1 MRIEPGAQ
9 SSARHAHSKQDEFIW
24 VIEGEVV
31 LETNNDFGPDSG
43 LFLRCTDDGRAYQ
56 CLIDYHKGG
65 TLGGILF
72 GGTVLTVAM
81 YYVHIP
87 SVVATIAIA
96 LLIASVKAG
105 FVAAVFMHL
114 SDERKMIYGVL
125 ICTVFFLI
133 GLMGLT
139 IWAMHDFP
147 FFTLVDGKPA

>member
-1 MRIEPGAQ
+1 MSHDHSHSHGPGEAC
-9 SSARHAHSKQDEFIW
+9 AHSH
-24 VIEGEVV
+24 GH
-31 LETNNDFGPDSG
+31 
-43 LFLRCTDDGRAYQ
+43 DDHNSPEYIQ
-56 CLIDYHKGG
+56 KTIKKYL
-65 TLGGILF
+65 LVGGILF

-87 SVVATIAIA
+87 SVAMTIAVA

-114 SDERKMIYGVL
+114 SDERKMIYGIL
-125 ICTVFFLI
+125 LCTVFFLV

-139 IWAMHDFP
+139 LWAMNDYP

>member
-1 MRIEPGAQ
+1 MSHDYSHSHGPGEAC
-9 SSARHAHSKQDEFIW
+9 AHDHAH
-24 VIEGEVV
+24 
-31 LETNNDFGPDSG
+31 
-43 LFLRCTDDGRAYQ
+43 DDHNSPEYIQKTIKKYFTVGAV
-56 CLIDYHKGG
+56 
-65 TLGGILF
+65 LF

-87 SVVATIAIA
+87 SVAITIAVA
-96 LLIASVKAG
+96 LLIATIKAG

-147 FFTLVDGKPA
+147 FFTLVGGKPS

>member
-1 MRIEPGAQ
+1 MSHDH
-9 SSARHAHSKQDEFIW
+9 SSSHDPSHVDHNSPEYIQKTIKKYLA
-24 VIEGEVV
+24 V
-31 LETNNDFGPDSG
+31 
-43 LFLRCTDDGRAYQ
+43 
-56 CLIDYHKGG
+56 
-65 TLGGILF
+65 GGILF

-87 SVVATIAIA
+87 SVFWTVTIA
-96 LLIASVKAG
+96 LLIATVKAG

-139 IWAMHDFP
+139 LWAMNDFP

>member
-1 MRIEPGAQ
+1 MSHDHSHSHGPGEAC
-9 SSARHAHSKQDEFIW
+9 AHDH
-24 VIEGEVV
+24 GH
-31 LETNNDFGPDSG
+31 
-43 LFLRCTDDGRAYQ
+43 DDHNSPEYIQKTIKKYFTVGAV
-56 CLIDYHKGG
+56 
-65 TLGGILF
+65 LF

-87 SVVATIAIA
+87 SVAITIAVA
-96 LLIASVKAG
+96 LLIATIKAG

-147 FFTLVDGKPA
+147 FFTLVGGKPS